1 MSITHEISYAI
12 LMAGKR
18 QKHPNTL
25 AFRRAGRYR
34 PLAVVTGEERPVP
47 PCPENVGEKAKE
59 AWEQLWRSPLSRSY
73 AESDLPALHRWLWW
87 YDQWLRTAEQITQ
100 TGPTRRGA
108 RGDVVLR
115 STVRYLKTCEAALQ
129 THEEAFGM
137 TPLSRMRLGIT
148 YSEGRSAVERLRE
161 PAKPTPLAEPD
172 PRRLLY
178 KDRGGA

>member
-1 MSITHEISYAI
+1 
-12 LMAGKR
+12 MAGKR

-47 PCPENVGEKAKE
+47 PCPENVGAKAKE

-73 AESDLPALHRWLWW
+73 SESDLPALHRWLWW
-87 YDQWLRTAEQITQ
+87 YDQWLLTAEQITQ
-100 TGPTRRGA
+100 TGPMRRGV

-129 THEEAFGM
+129 ALEEACGM

-148 YSEGRSAVERLRE
+148 YSEGRTAVERLRE
-161 PAKPTPLAEPD
+161 PAKPTPLGEPD